1 MLNADQNLKK
11 LSKSLDKKIVGH
23 GLRNQTQCSYPTKK
37 CPKDRNNLFVIAN
50 IFFYN
55 ICFIFTLFRYIK
67 VSFLTSVHD

>member
-23 GLRNQTQCSYPTKK
+23 GLWNQAQCPYPTKK

-50 IFFYN
+50 IFF
-55 ICFIFTLFRYIK
+55 FIIFALFLHY
-67 VSFLTSVHD
+67 FDT